1 MPSST
6 PHALMVCTGNLC
18 RSPMAEALA
27 RDYAARRSI
36 PLEGRSASVMGL
48 NGNPAHRNT
57 VAGMKE
63 VDLDLSTHR
72 AQPVTDELVAWADYI
87 LVMEIGHASAL
98 RDRHPGSEDKI
109 MMLGTFGRT
118 LEIPDP
124 IGFWKRP
131 FRTSRELIRRC
142 VEGFVDQLPPPRSV
156 QNTP

>member
-1 MPSST
+1 MT
-6 PHALMVCTGNLC
+6 
-18 RSPMAEALA
+18 MADTIA
-27 RDYAARRSI
+27 
-36 PLEGRSASVMGL
+36 V
-48 NGNPAHRNT
+48 
-57 VAGMKE
+57 MKE

-142 VEGFVDQLPPPRSV
+142 VEGFVDQLPPPR
-156 QNTP
+156 